1 MSTYQKKKKK
11 KMLDEC
17 LLIKNEKRKKK
28 KDECPLGD
36 NTKSVPQKKKK
47 RIIQNHI
54 RAYSFSLPSHHHST
68 EKPFYQAYQL

>member
-1 MSTYQKKKKK
+1 MPDECPLIKK
-11 KMLDEC
+11 KMP
-17 LLIKNEKRKKK
+17 
-28 KDECPLGD
+28 DECPLGD
-36 NTKSVPQKKKK
+36 NTKSVSQKKKK